1 MFYSDSWASSSN
13 SGVQWQNQ
21 LPPQLQQV
29 PLQQLA
35 QDLGPPPPAYRPKN
49 PVPVLLQPQPL
60 QASGI
65 NMAPNNQHQA
75 GHSPEGKSIIINIYI
90 FIKRNIFLKIYIYL

>member
-1 MFYSDSWASSSN
+1 MKMFYSDSWASSSN

-35 QDLGPPPPAYRPKN
+35 QDLGLPPPAYRPKN
-49 PVPVLLQPQPL
+49 PVPVLLQPQPF

-75 GHSPEGKSIIINIYI
+75 GHSPEGKSIIILLFSKVTTSY
-90 FIKRNIFLKIYIYL
+90 